1 MIDTVSLIKNPKRRG
16 EWAEL
21 RFMAAAAEHGLSV
34 SKPWGDSERY
44 DVGVEH
50 NGQYRRVQVK
60 SVSWHKGLS
69 YRCGIGCSRAYK
81 SSEIDFFAI
90 FIVPEELWY
99 IVPVRAAL
107 ATGNRTLCLTPSRKR
122 NRYEVYRDA
131 WHLLGHRPWGTG
143 GSEVVI
149 DGQVFQVGEGDQSF

>member
-1 MIDTVSLIKNPKRRG
+1 MSEAVNHIKNPKRRG

-21 RFMAAAAEHGLSV
+21 RFMADAAQHGLVV

-60 SVSWHKGLS
+60 SVMCHKGAS
-69 YRCGIGCSRAYK
+69 YRCKIGGRGTFRAYK
-81 SSEIDFFAI
+81 NDELDFFAI

-107 ATGNRTLCLTPSRKR
+107 GPGNQTICLTPSRKR

-131 WHLLGHRPWGTG
+131 WNLLLNRRWGTG

-149 DGQVFQVGEGDQSF
+149 DGQVFQVE

>member
-1 MIDTVSLIKNPKRRG
+1 MNDAVNMIKNPKRRG

-69 YRCGIGCSRAYK
+69 YRCTIGARGTSRAYE
-81 SSEIDFFAI
+81 SHELDFFAI
-90 FIVPEELWY
+90 FVVPEEIWY
-99 IVPVRAAL
+99 IVPVQAAL
-107 ATGNRTLCLTPSRKR
+107 ATGNRTLCLTPSRKE
-122 NRYEVYRDA
+122 NRYEVYRAA
-131 WHLLGHRPWGTG
+131 WHLLLNWRFGTG
-143 GSEVVI
+143 GSEVVVE
-149 DGQVFQVGEGDQSF
+149 GEVFRVG

>member
-1 MIDTVSLIKNPKRRG
+1 MIDVANLVKNPKRRG

-21 RFMAAAAEHGLSV
+21 RFMAEAAQRGLSV

-44 DVGVEH
+44 DVGIEH
-50 NGQYRRVQVK
+50 NGQYQRVQVK
-60 SVSWHKGLS
+60 SVMCHKGLS

-99 IVPVRAAL
+99 IVPVQVAL
-107 ATGNRTLCLTPSRKR
+107 GTGNRTVCLTPSRKR

-131 WHLLGHRPWGTG
+131 WHLLRSRRFVAG
-143 GSEVVI
+143 GSQVVVE
-149 DGQVFQVGEGDQSF
+149 GEVFQTG

>member
-1 MIDTVSLIKNPKRRG
+1 MVDVASLIKNPKRRG

-50 NGQYRRVQVK
+50 NGQYQRVQVK
-60 SVSWHKGLS
+60 SVSWRTRLS
-69 YRCGIGCSRAYK
+69 YRCGIGCSRVYK

-90 FIVPEELWY
+90 FIVPEEIWY
-99 IVPVRAAL
+99 IVPVRMAL
-107 ATGNRTLCLTPSRKR
+107 AAGYKTLCLTPSRKE
-122 NRYEVYRDA
+122 NRYEVYREA
-131 WHLLGHRPWGTG
+131 WHLLRSRRFGAG
-143 GSEVVI
+143 GSQVVVE
-149 DGQVFQVGEGDQSF
+149 GELFQIG

>member
-1 MIDTVSLIKNPKRRG
+1 MTEAVNHIKNRKRRG

-69 YRCGIGCSRAYK
+69 YRCGIGCSRAYR
-81 SSEIDFFAI
+81 SDEIDFFAI
-90 FIVPEELWY
+90 FIVPEQLWY
-99 IVPVRAAL
+99 IVPVQAAL
-107 ATGNRTLCLTPSRKR
+107 ATGNRTICLTPSRKK
-122 NRYEVYRDA
+122 NRYEVYREA
-131 WHLLGHRPWGTG
+131 WLLLRGRGFGMG
-143 GSEVVI
+143 GSEVVL
-149 DGQVFQVGEGDQSF
+149 DGKVFRIE